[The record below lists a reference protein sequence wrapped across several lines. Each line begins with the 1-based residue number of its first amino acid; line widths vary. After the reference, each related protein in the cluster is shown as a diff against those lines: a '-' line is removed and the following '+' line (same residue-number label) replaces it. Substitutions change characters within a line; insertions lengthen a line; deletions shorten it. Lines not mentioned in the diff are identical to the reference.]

1 MKFFFVNL
9 EHFFLVETIEN
20 KFSASLRLLA
30 VMQFKQYSLH
40 KITLIKQLLFDLIL
54 PVKNVFSP
62 KS

>member
-1 MKFFFVNL
+1 
-9 EHFFLVETIEN
+9 VETIEN

-62 KS
+62 ES